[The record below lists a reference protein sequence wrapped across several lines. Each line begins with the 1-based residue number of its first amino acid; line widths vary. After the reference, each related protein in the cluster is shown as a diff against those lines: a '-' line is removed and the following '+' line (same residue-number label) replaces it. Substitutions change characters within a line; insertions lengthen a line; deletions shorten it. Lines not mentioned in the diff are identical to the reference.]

1 MSGLKI
7 EESIDYQIRYTWHNI
22 AKMYNQIA
30 NQYELTQSS
39 GLALISIDDKG
50 GTPATQ
56 VAIRMGM
63 EPTSLSRLLRSMEE
77 KKYIYTGKDK
87 EDGRKVL
94 VFLTSLGKKKKRM
107 SKMIVK
113 SFNERI
119 LGDISESSADNFFK
133 VMNQVNEHINKYKEE
148 FLKKTV

>member
-39 GLALISIDDKG
+39 GLALISIDEEG

-133 VMNQVNEHINKYKEE
+133 VMNQVNEHINQYKEE